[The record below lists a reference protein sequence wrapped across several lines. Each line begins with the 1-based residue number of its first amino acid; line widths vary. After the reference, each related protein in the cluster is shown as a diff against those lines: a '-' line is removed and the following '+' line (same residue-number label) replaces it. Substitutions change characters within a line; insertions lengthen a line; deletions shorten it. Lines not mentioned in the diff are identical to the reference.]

1 MRRDYGHS
9 GSTRAWTA
17 DAAGPAGAGLPAG
30 RWWLTGRRG
39 KSRFDLTGVGRD
51 DGPKL
56 AIVASRRLTDFEQ
69 VLIGL
74 VCAAPSTGYD
84 LKHEFATTPLGVY
97 QPSSGAIYPA
107 LRRLERGG
115 LLRAQQGP
123 PPDTNGAP
131 GRARRRVIYSITDQG
146 RAAHAAWVRQPVNP
160 ATVATDL
167 PLHLMRFVMM
177 ERLLTRAEVLRF
189 LAELRDALAALL
201 DGLESYTA
209 TAATDM
215 PGRHAALA
223 LDHGVSE
230 RVASLAWVKRTIN
243 ALAGPEPGLSPGL
256 QRPSRPAETSHP
268 AAPSR

>member
-1 MRRDYGHS
+1 MAATS
-9 GSTRAWTA
+9 GRGSLPRPSGAVL
-17 DAAGPAGAGLPAG
+17 AAG
-30 RWWLTGRRG
+30 RERLTGFREDG
-39 KSRFDLTGVGRD
+39 RFDLMSQG

-56 AIVASRRLTDFEQ
+56 AIVAPRRLTDFEQ
-69 VLIGL
+69 VLLGL

-84 LKHEFATTPLGVY
+84 LKHEFAATPLGLY

-107 LRRLERGG
+107 LRRLEGRG
-115 LLRAQQGP
+115 LLRAQQGLP
-123 PPDTNGAP
+123 PEANGAP
-131 GRARRRVIYSITDQG
+131 GRARRRIVYSITDQG
-146 RAAHAAWVRQPVNP
+146 RAVHAAWVRQPVDP
-160 ATVATDL
+160 ATIATDL
-167 PLHLMRFVMM
+167 PLQLMRFVMM
-177 ERLLTRAEVLRF
+177 ERLLSRAEVLGF

-223 LDHGVSE
+223 LDHGVSV

-243 ALAGPEPGLSPGL
+243 ALAGPEPWLSPGRE
-256 QRPSRPAETSHP
+256 RPSRPAETSHL